1 MICVLD
7 EMIKIEFFDIKT
19 NVKSSEWFET
29 NMGNLDI
36 IEQYDIKV
44 YNDILL
50 KETKNTEDLEI

>member
-1 MICVLD
+1 
-7 EMIKIEFFDIKT
+7 MIKIEFFDIKT